1 MKTHIFCIARPY
13 DEELLELLL
22 MLEAAEQKDEVW
34 ESFGREMTLGEN
46 NLVEE
51 NIRGGGG
58 DVMFDK
64 VLSKEKRTTGF
75 WPQLETVS
83 DQVVCLSLFMS
94 VSHKR
99 FQDTARKDLLFSE
112 EEHLVPGDHWI
123 HRDISPVV
131 KTVSPILTLTLDVI
145 FCFCVM
151 CCSKNLCKR
160 T

>member
-58 DVMFDK
+58 DVMVDK

-75 WPQLETVS
+75 WPQQETVS
-83 DQVVCLSLFMS
+83 DQVAC
-94 VSHKR
+94 
-99 FQDTARKDLLFSE
+99 
-112 EEHLVPGDHWI
+112 
-123 HRDISPVV
+123 
-131 KTVSPILTLTLDVI
+131 
-145 FCFCVM
+145 
-151 CCSKNLCKR
+151 
-160 T
+160 

>member
-34 ESFGREMTLGEN
+34 ASFGREMILGEN

-51 NIRGGGG
+51 NIRGGVG

-75 WPQLETVS
+75 WPQQETVS
-83 DQVVCLSLFMS
+83 DQVAC
-94 VSHKR
+94 
-99 FQDTARKDLLFSE
+99 
-112 EEHLVPGDHWI
+112 
-123 HRDISPVV
+123 
-131 KTVSPILTLTLDVI
+131 
-145 FCFCVM
+145 
-151 CCSKNLCKR
+151 
-160 T
+160 